1 MDKELL
7 KLMNVTVAKY
17 EDIQKIIGAYDDNVV
32 LTIAIEELTELI
44 QSLTKYI
51 RYGWSLKTVESINEE
66 VADVLICLTELYSTD
81 LININAVQST
91 QKYKID
97 RELERI
103 KESR

>member
-7 KLMNVTVAKY
+7 ELMNVLVAKY

-81 LININAVQST
+81 LINIDAVQST

>member
-7 KLMNVTVAKY
+7 KLMNVLVAKY

-81 LININAVQST
+81 LINIDAVQST

>member
-7 KLMNVTVAKY
+7 KLMNVPVAKY

-81 LININAVQST
+81 LINIDAVQST

>member
-1 MDKELL
+1 MGKELL
-7 KLMNVTVAKY
+7 ELMNVPVAKY
-17 EDIQKIIGAYDDNVV
+17 EDIEKIIGAYDDNVV

-66 VADVLICLTELYSTD
+66 VADVLVCLTELYGSD
-81 LININAVQST
+81 LINIDAVQAI

-97 RELERI
+97 RELNRI
-103 KESR
+103 KEVQ